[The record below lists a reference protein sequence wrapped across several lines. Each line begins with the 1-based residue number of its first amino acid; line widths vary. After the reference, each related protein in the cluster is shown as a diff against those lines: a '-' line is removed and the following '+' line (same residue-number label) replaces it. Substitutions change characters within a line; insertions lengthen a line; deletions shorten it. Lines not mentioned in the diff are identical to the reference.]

1 MNEEEIRSRILICEI
16 KERDYR
22 EVGNT
27 KTAERY
33 NQEKYK
39 WEELLDKID
48 PKNYEK
54 LKLYKQGYIRL
65 DEENQ
70 QLKEQLEKYQIQNF
84 NLREDKIIKKMSFP
98 NEEIKDKS
106 LLELYSMPSYEDLK
120 EQLKQKEDII
130 NKAREYIYEHA
141 RIDDEYP
148 AYIEM
153 LLEEK
158 NELLEIL
165 DRKE

>member
-27 KTAERY
+27 KTAKRY

-54 LKLYKQGYIRL
+54 LKFYKQGYIRL

-70 QLKEQLEKYQIQNF
+70 QLKEQL
-84 NLREDKIIKKMSFP
+84 
-98 NEEIKDKS
+98 
-106 LLELYSMPSYEDLK
+106 
-120 EQLKQKEDII
+120 KQKEDII
-130 NKAREYIYEHA
+130 NEAKELIHKHIREIEKLKLRIYPK
-141 RIDDEYP
+141 EY
-148 AYIEM
+148 Y
-153 LLEEK
+153 
-158 NELLEIL
+158 ELLEIL
-165 DRKE
+165 DNKGE

>member
-130 NKAREYIYEHA
+130 NKAKELIHKHIREIEKLKLRIYPK
-141 RIDDEYP
+141 EY
-148 AYIEM
+148 Y
-153 LLEEK
+153 
-158 NELLEIL
+158 ELLEIL
-165 DRKE
+165 DNKGE